1 MKKGL
6 YVLLAFMVLAV
17 TLTFWGNEV
26 YAKDYQIKKAEFD
39 VEFLE
44 DANVKL
50 TGFIRRLRKQLL
62 LRQPIMSKI

>member
-44 DANVKL
+44 DANVKIHEKW
-50 TGFIRRLRKQLL
+50 TVKYDGEYTRFFRSF
-62 LRQPIMSKI
+62 PP